1 MNGARSNFMRKGY
14 LLTALA
20 AAVLL
25 AASSGTALAQV
36 TVTGP
41 AMNTV
46 NEGDTVTLNVSVK
59 GYIPAAPNADNAHP
73 ADEASLTVGVPTG
86 AAGVAPVTQG
96 EIDTANAGSDISAN
110 QRKLSVTFNIPMN
123 ATTSRVAF
131 SATGTLSVVTTHDN
145 DAEDEFFNWGNYTFE
160 AGGLTS
166 DDPAE
171 GTQATPLAQGT
182 GDDAP
187 PTSFTIDDDETQT
200 YALAVSPASQKPTEG
215 TGVTVSLSAM
225 PAHVQGSA
233 SLTVNIDKPAPAYL
247 LSGPNLANN
256 QVTIGQG
263 GQVSETLTVTQAD
276 PDGNR
281 ESDTVTLTVYS
292 GQAGGGVL
300 EASLPITIADLHALP
315 AVTAMVVD
323 EDGDALD
330 PQPEY
335 VAEGESV
342 MLKVMV
348 VNDEGKPSTAIE
360 DLKVELSPSGSA
372 DARDY
377 RLSTQTLEIA
387 SGMGESGAVTLM
399 AEMDEDVGM
408 ESLVLSATVSGEM
421 ANGTETS
428 TSEGVLSLGIM
439 DNTEKKIEPK
449 ATDADYQGIMDAI
462 AAGAGDEGLN
472 PGETVTLMTSDLFDV
487 MEGYTASYGVSVE
500 GDSVSASASGEMV
513 TIDAMMA
520 GESKITV
527 TGTASMA
534 SSSLKPSQTTSNVAS
549 LTFPVMVVDKA
560 LVVTLEMPGN
570 VMEGNIVEG
579 MSYEIG
585 VMANRMVT
593 EAEGSVEVMIMRD
606 RAESDAD
613 DSDFTVSS
621 ATIMA
626 GYDSA
631 TAELM
636 VTEDNMPDG
645 GTDDNMGEQ
654 LVLYGMAGD
663 METNALTFT
672 IWDQAVPTLPLIGQ
686 LLLAL
691 FLMAGGARLY
701 RRRQG

>member
-1 MNGARSNFMRKGY
+1 MQTLHDVDAENELFDWTFTADDVGGIQDANGDAV
-14 LLTALA
+14 ALA
-20 AAVLL
+20 
-25 AASSGTALAQV
+25 
-36 TVTGP
+36 
-41 AMNTV
+41 
-46 NEGDTVTLNVSVK
+46 D
-59 GYIPAAPNADNAHP
+59 
-73 ADEASLTVGVPTG
+73 G
-86 AAGVAPVTQG
+86 A
-96 EIDTANAGSDISAN
+96 
-110 QRKLSVTFNIPMN
+110 
-123 ATTSRVAF
+123 
-131 SATGTLSVVTTHDN
+131 
-145 DAEDEFFNWGNYTFE
+145 
-160 AGGLTS
+160 
-166 DDPAE
+166 
-171 GTQATPLAQGT
+171 
-182 GDDAP
+182 
-187 PTSFTIDDDETQT
+187 PTSLTIDDDETQT
-200 YALAVSPASQKPTEG
+200 YVLAVSPASQKPEEG

-225 PAHVQGSA
+225 PAHVGGEA
-233 SLTVNIDKPAPAYL
+233 ELTLNIDKPAPAYSL
-247 LSGPNLANN
+247 DGGTDGVATINASNL
-256 QVTIGQG
+256 
-263 GQVSETLTVTQAD
+263 SETITVTQAN

-281 ESDTVTLTVYS
+281 TSDTVTLTVYS
-292 GQAGGGVL
+292 GQAGAAKL
-300 EASLPITIADLHALP
+300 EASLAITIADLHALP
-315 AVTAMVVD
+315 AVTAMVVG
-323 EDGDALD
+323 EDGTAMD

-348 VNDEGKPSTAIE
+348 VDDEGKPDTAGE
-360 DLKVELSPSGSA
+360 ALKVELSPSGSA
-372 DARDY
+372 DSRDY
-377 RLSTQTLEIA
+377 RLSTQTLDIA
-387 SGMGESGAVTLM
+387 IGAGESAAVTLM

-408 ESLVLSATVSGEM
+408 ETLVLNATVSGEM

-439 DNTEKKIEPK
+439 DNTEKRIEPK
-449 ATDADYQGIMDAI
+449 ATEADYQGIMDAI

-487 MEGYTASYGVSVE
+487 MTGYTASYGVSVE
-500 GDSVSASASGEMV
+500 GDSVSASASGERI

-534 SSSLKPSQTTSNVAS
+534 GSSLMPSQSVSNVAS
-549 LTFPVMVVDKA
+549 LTFPVMVVNKM
-560 LVVTLEMPGN
+560 LVVTLEMPDN

-579 MSYEIG
+579 MSYDIG

-593 EAEGSVEVMIMRD
+593 EAEGSVEVTLMRD
-606 RAESDAD
+606 RSQSDAD
-613 DSDFTVSS
+613 DSDFSVGS
-621 ATIMA
+621 AMLMA

-636 VTEDNMPDG
+636 VTEDMMPDA
-645 GTDDNMGEQ
+645 GTNDNMGEQ